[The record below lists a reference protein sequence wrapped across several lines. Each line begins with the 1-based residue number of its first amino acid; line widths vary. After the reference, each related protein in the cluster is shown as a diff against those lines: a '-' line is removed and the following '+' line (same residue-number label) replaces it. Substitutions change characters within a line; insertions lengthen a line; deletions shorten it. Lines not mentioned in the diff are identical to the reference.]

1 MFIDTGAQNTSMLVV
16 SHRIY
21 ESKNSD
27 KRILGYNYFDV
38 ASVDSSR
45 ALDFTTKL
53 HLAITRKKKER
64 ERTSWHGLVAINI
77 GSRILRPVRNKWSQ
91 LSSNLLYSLD

>member
-1 MFIDTGAQNTSMLVV
+1 MLVV

-53 HLAITRKKKER
+53 HLARTRKKKER
-64 ERTSWHGLVAINI
+64 EN
-77 GSRILRPVRNKWSQ
+77 
-91 LSSNLLYSLD
+91 